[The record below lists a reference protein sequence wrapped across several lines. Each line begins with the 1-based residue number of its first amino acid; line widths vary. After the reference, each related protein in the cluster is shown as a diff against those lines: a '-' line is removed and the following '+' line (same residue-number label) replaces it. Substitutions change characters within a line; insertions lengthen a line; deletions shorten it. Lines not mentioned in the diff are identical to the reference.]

1 MSCILLC
8 EDEAVIREFIVIH
21 LHRAGFDV
29 LEAGSAEEALELYES
44 NRSRVRV
51 ALLDLMLPG
60 MDGFELCERLR
71 RQDATLGIMMLTA
84 RSQEHEKV
92 RALRLGADDYV
103 TKPFSP
109 SELIARVEALLRR
122 VSASDVPTYREE
134 IVSGKFALNLR
145 NRSLSRADTLIE
157 LTQVEFQIME
167 YFMTHPGELLSRAD
181 ILSRVWGED
190 HYGEDKIVDVN
201 IRRLRMK
208 VEDDPSEPQHIMTA
222 WGKGYR
228 WEP

>member
-21 LHRAGFDV
+21 LHRAGFQV
-29 LEAGSAEEALELYES
+29 IEAASGEEALERYEE
-44 NRSRVRV
+44 NKDRIRV

-71 RQDATLGIMMLTA
+71 RQNASLGIMMLTA

-122 VSASDVPTYREE
+122 LSTNDTAVYREE
-134 IVSGKFALNLR
+134 ITSGKFTLNLR
-145 NRSLSRADTLIE
+145 NRMLYHGDMPIE

-167 YFMTHPGELLSRAD
+167 YFMTHSGDLLSRSE
-181 ILSRVWGED
+181 ILARVWGED

-208 VEDDPSEPQHIMTA
+208 VELDPSEPQHILTA
-222 WGKGYR
+222 WGKGYQ
-228 WEP
+228 WKP

>member
-21 LHRAGFDV
+21 LHRAGYDV
-29 LEAGSAEEALELYES
+29 IEAASAEEALDRYEE
-44 NRSRVRV
+44 NKSRIRV

-71 RQDATLGIMMLTA
+71 RQSSTLGIVMLTA

-122 VSASDVPTYREE
+122 IDTEQSTIYREE
-134 IVSGKFALNLR
+134 INSGDFALNLR
-145 NRSLSRADTLIE
+145 NRMLYRANTPIE

-167 YFMTHPGELLSRAD
+167 YFMTHPGELLSRSE
-181 ILSRVWGED
+181 ILERVWGTD

-208 VEDDPSEPQHIMTA
+208 VETDPSEPQHILTA
-222 WGKGYR
+222 WGKGYQ
-228 WEP
+228 WKP

>member
-1 MSCILLC
+1 MNCVLLC

-21 LHRAGFDV
+21 LHRGGYEV
-29 LEAGSAEEALELYES
+29 IEAASAEEALERYAE
-44 NRSRVRV
+44 NRDRIRI

-71 RQDATLGIMMLTA
+71 KQDAKLGIMMLTA

-109 SELIARVEALLRR
+109 SELIARVDSLLRR
-122 VSASDVPTYREE
+122 VSATESTTYCEE
-134 IVSGKFALNLR
+134 ITSGRFALNLR
-145 NRSLSRADTLIE
+145 NRSLPRDDTLIE
-157 LTQVEFQIME
+157 LTQLEFQIME
-167 YFMTHPGELLSRAD
+167 YFMTHPDELLTRGD
-181 ILSRVWGED
+181 ILSRVWGDD

-208 VEDDPSEPQHIMTA
+208 VEEDPSEPQHILTA
-222 WGKGYR
+222 WGKGYQ
-228 WEP
+228 WKP